1 MTPSCK
7 TTRLYLK
14 SIGYIFTIAFL
25 SYYVQYP
32 ALSSV
37 SGIEPSES
45 IFKQSFPQLYYIIEK
60 GYCDADS
67 FVELINIFGVI
78 LSIIIASGVI
88 QHGILFLVIT
98 AIYHFLVVLG
108 SSMYTFQWDILLVE
122 AGFLTAVCFA
132 PWTTLNLRY
141 EQTVGSWPIRFL
153 LFKLMLMS
161 GVVKI
166 QADCPT
172 WMNLTA
178 LEYHFATQCLP
189 GPLAWYVHQLH
200 PLLLRAGVAATFVIE
215 IPATFLL
222 LSPTVTIRRVG
233 AWLQVIL
240 QLLIIMTGSYNF
252 FNLLTMALCPPCMI
266 SDGCD
271 SKKNEGSL
279 TRILWNRLQI
289 AMCTIFICWSCKNM
303 FAIDY
308 VQDSLH
314 SEREVISLKLSM
326 TKDDC
331 NELIEST
338 ISIVVVC
345 TLIFTAMSGVRCI
358 IQNKRTKRLSICSC
372 IHTIVCCSCI
382 VITAVPLFDL
392 TPNLARSSFLELSP
406 STWRSIQRNSR
417 TVSHG
422 YGLFR
427 RMTGVGQPTT
437 HDVGWAGLPP
447 SVVARPEIIFE
458 ALIDDSSEWRE
469 LKFRW
474 KPGDIGN
481 LPLQAAPHQPR
492 LDWRMWFAA
501 LGSINH
507 NPWLVSFTNKIL
519 DGCGIVIN
527 LLEEPDIASGK
538 SKIKRVR
545 ASLYHYDFT
554 RLDTEWSRRLTNT
567 KRVEMNNFIPEQVW
581 TRELVGQY
589 LPELEPNN
597 TSVLEFLQHTGYRS
611 QVCVDHKD
619 RCRDDGDTILCNVA
633 VFFRRT
639 LTKPTW
645 ILPLTAI
652 LSCLILD
659 YYSRWLSGHST
670 PKKLKTE

>member
-1 MTPSCK
+1 M
-7 TTRLYLK
+7 
-14 SIGYIFTIAFL
+14 
-25 SYYVQYP
+25 
-32 ALSSV
+32 
-37 SGIEPSES
+37 
-45 IFKQSFPQLYYIIEK
+45 
-60 GYCDADS
+60 
-67 FVELINIFGVI
+67 
-78 LSIIIASGVI
+78 
-88 QHGILFLVIT
+88 
-98 AIYHFLVVLG
+98 VVLG

-122 AGFLTAVCFA
+122 AGFLTTICFA
-132 PWTTLNLRY
+132 PWRTLTLRY

-166 QADCPT
+166 QANCPT

-222 LSPTVTIRRVG
+222 LSPTVTMRKVG
-233 AWLQVIL
+233 ALLQIIL
-240 QLLIIMTGSYNF
+240 QLLIILTGSYNF
-252 FNLLTMALCPPCMI
+252 FNLLTMALCLPCMI
-266 SDGCD
+266 SDGCG
-271 SKKNEGSL
+271 SNKNEGNPL
-279 TRILWNRLQI
+279 TRIWNRLQI
-289 AMCTIFICWSCKNM
+289 AMCAIFICWSCKNM

-314 SEREVISLKLSM
+314 SKREVIDLKLSM
-326 TKDDC
+326 TKYDC
-331 NELIEST
+331 NQLVDST
-338 ISIVVVC
+338 IPLSVVC
-345 TLIFTAMSGVRCI
+345 TLILTAVSGVRCI
-358 IQNKRTKRLSICSC
+358 VQNKRTKRFSIFSSSC

-382 VITAVPLFDL
+382 AITAVPLFDL
-392 TPNLARSSFLELSP
+392 TPNLSRSSFLELSP

-437 HDVGWAGLPP
+437 NDVGWAGLPP
-447 SVVARPEIIFE
+447 SIVARPEIIFE

-474 KPGDIGN
+474 KPGHVGR
-481 LPLQAAPHQPR
+481 LPLQVAPHQPR

-519 DGCGIVIN
+519 DGCGTVIS
-527 LLEEPDIASGK
+527 LLNESDIASGK

-545 ASLYHYDFT
+545 ANLYHYDFT
-554 RLDTEWSRRLTNT
+554 RLDTEWSRRLSNT
-567 KRVEMNNFIPEQVW
+567 KRIEMNNFIPEQVW
-581 TRELVGQY
+581 TRKLVGQY

-597 TSVLEFLQHTGYRS
+597 TSVLDFLKHTGYSRS
-611 QVCVDHKD
+611 HVCVDHKE
-619 RCRDDGDTILCNVA
+619 RCRDGEYTKVCNVA
-633 VFFRRT
+633 VSLRTT

-652 LSCLILD
+652 LLCLLLD
-659 YYSRWLSGHST
+659 YSSQWLSKHST